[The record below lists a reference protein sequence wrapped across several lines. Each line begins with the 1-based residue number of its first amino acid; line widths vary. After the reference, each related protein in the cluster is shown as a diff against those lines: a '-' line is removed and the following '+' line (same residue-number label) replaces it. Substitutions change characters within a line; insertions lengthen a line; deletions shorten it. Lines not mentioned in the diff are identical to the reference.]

1 MVFSPKLIA
10 FLATLDS
17 ARARTFYE
25 SVLGLEFILEDDFA
39 IVFNAGGV
47 ELRIQKVSALTP
59 QPHTQLG
66 WSVASLDEVVTALR
80 ERGASFEIYSFLDQD
95 QNGIWISPSGAKIA
109 WLKDPDGNL
118 LSVTEPSAA

>member
-10 FLATLDS
+10 FLATLDGS
-17 ARARTFYE
+17 RSRPFYE
-25 SVLGLEFILEDDFA
+25 GVLGLEFILEDDFA
-39 IVFNAGGV
+39 LVFNAGGV
-47 ELRIQKVSALTP
+47 ELRIQKVSVLTP

-66 WSVASLDEVVTALR
+66 WSVASLDEVVRALR

-95 QNGIWISPSGAKIA
+95 QNGIWISPTGAKIV

-118 LSVTEPSAA
+118 LSLTEPSPA